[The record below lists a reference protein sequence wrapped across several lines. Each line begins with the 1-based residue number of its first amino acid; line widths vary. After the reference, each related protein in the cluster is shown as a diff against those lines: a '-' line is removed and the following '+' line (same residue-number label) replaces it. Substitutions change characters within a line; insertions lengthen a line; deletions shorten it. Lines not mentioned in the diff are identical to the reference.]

1 MKTLPLILLLSCY
14 CWCKDT
20 LVIELSK
27 QSNEGKTVLS
37 LDKPIQITNYMT
49 FCLRMNLKDALSIHY
64 IFNEKD
70 DKLGLK
76 LKFSVGLG
84 SAAINK
90 RVVQFKIPK
99 DNDFKPFH
107 WHHICIS
114 SNEKSYSVVFEG
126 QQWYH
131 ANHTMKSFEKT
142 TLTKLDIGVS
152 SDESEISSGGVNFKG
167 EMAELNIW
175 GSSLLQNQMI
185 KITGTCGKPY
195 PNPDI
200 LSWSDVD
207 PTMLNRN
214 NTNKKDINHLCSPK
228 HSETPLFFYTI
239 MPYLQNQDN
248 AIDTCNVLNA
258 KLAFPK
264 TLDEHHTWNGKNK
277 KKLFWSELTY

>member
-20 LVIELSK
+20 LVINLFK

-37 LDKPIQITNYMT
+37 LDKPIQIKNYMT

-131 ANHTMKSFEKT
+131 ANHTTKSSEKT
-142 TLTKLDIGVS
+142 TLTELDIG
-152 SDESEISSGGVNFKG
+152 
-167 EMAELNIW
+167 A
-175 GSSLLQNQMI
+175 
-185 KITGTCGKPY
+185 KI
-195 PNPDI
+195 
-200 LSWSDVD
+200 
-207 PTMLNRN
+207 
-214 NTNKKDINHLCSPK
+214 
-228 HSETPLFFYTI
+228 
-239 MPYLQNQDN
+239 
-248 AIDTCNVLNA
+248 
-258 KLAFPK
+258 
-264 TLDEHHTWNGKNK
+264 
-277 KKLFWSELTY
+277 